1 MEANTPAKRQKPT
14 TKKRQKSD
22 PLATAGD
29 GAFATVAVMNIQ
41 SHSLPTTSRPRPRRR
56 PRPLLT
62 LAAALATTCACAKP
76 HHSPAPSPPSCALSD
91 FTITR
96 FALDGING
104 RDFLINNYVDLDP
117 SSPEIADFRGRTGA
131 RARTYDGHQGIDI
144 DIPSF
149 REMDDGRAV
158 IHAVTEGVVE
168 QVIDDQPDR
177 NVTCAGRWNV
187 VRVRHANG
195 FAVLYGHIQRGSA
208 RVRPGQPIA
217 PGTPLAIVGSAGCS
231 TQPHLHLE
239 VRDCAGRA
247 VETLR
252 EPGVWRN
259 PPLDEPSSA
268 VMDTMLVDGDVPSV
282 AQVKDPARDPTVIE
296 PDGTLG
302 VGLSLAARGGDL
314 ITATLVAP
322 DGASSA
328 QYVLLDDHG
337 ARRYGHW
344 YPRFALAIGAS
355 PGSWTIEIRINGTL
369 AATRAVTV
377 APPREPPAV
386 ERRGPAVN
394 SRARTSPPH
403 RTARDRRRSGSPPPS
418 RESRSPPGAP
428 APPAPASQRPPGNRT
443 ASRAWG
449 RPPWSRR

>member
-1 MEANTPAKRQKPT
+1 M
-14 TKKRQKSD
+14 D
-22 PLATAGD
+22 
-29 GAFATVAVMNIQ
+29 IQ
-41 SHSLPTTSRPRPRRR
+41 THSLRTTPRPRRR

-62 LAAALATTCACAKP
+62 LIAALVATSACTR
-76 HHSPAPSPPSCALSD
+76 PAPSPTAAPSCALSD

-96 FALDGING
+96 FPLDGTNS
-104 RDFLINNYVDLDP
+104 RAWRINNYVDLDP
-117 SSPEIADFRGRTGA
+117 SSPDVADFRGRTGA

-158 IHAVTEGVVE
+158 IHAVTAGVVE
-168 QVIDDQPDR
+168 EVLDGEPDR

-195 FAVLYGHIQRGSA
+195 FAILYGHIRRGSA
-208 RVRPGQPIA
+208 RVRPGQQVA
-217 PGTPLAIVGSAGCS
+217 PGTPLAVVGSAGCS

-239 VRDCAGRA
+239 VRDCAGHA
-247 VETLR
+247 IETLR
-252 EPGVWRN
+252 EAGVWRN

-268 VMDTMLVDGDVPSV
+268 VMDVMLIDGDVPAV
-282 AQVKDPARDPTVIE
+282 AQVKDPAPDPTVIE

-322 DGASSA
+322 DGTSSA
-328 QYVLLDDHG
+328 QYLLLDDHG

-344 YPRFALAIGAS
+344 YPRFALAIGSS
-355 PGSWTIEIRINGTL
+355 PGRWTIEIRINGAL

-377 APPREPPAV
+377 SPPRAPAAAGGH
-386 ERRGPAVN
+386 GPAVN
-394 SRARTSPPH
+394 PRARTSPPH
-403 RTARDRRRSGSPPPS
+403 RTARDRRRSGSRPPS
-418 RESRSPPGAP
+418 HESRSPPAAP
-428 APPAPASQRPPGNRT
+428 APPVPASPRPPDRRT

>member
-29 GAFATVAVMNIQ
+29 GAFATVAVMNIDIIA
-41 SHSLPTTSRPRPRRR
+41 RRR
-56 PRPLLT
+56 PRRLVTLT
-62 LAAALATTCACAKP
+62 AALVATSACTK
-76 HHSPAPSPPSCALSD
+76 PAPSPTAAPSCALSD

-96 FALDGING
+96 FPLDGVNG
-104 RDFLINNYVDLDP
+104 RGFMINNYVDLDP
-117 SSPEIADFRGRTGA
+117 SSPDVADFRGRTGA

-158 IHAVTEGVVE
+158 IHAVTAGVVE

-252 EPGVWRN
+252 EAGVWRN

-268 VMDTMLVDGDVPSV
+268 VMDVMLVDGDVPSV

-314 ITATLVAP
+314 DRRHTGRARRRFFGSVHAARRPRRAPLRPLVPAVRAGDRRQP
-322 DGASSA
+322 GA
-328 QYVLLDDHG
+328 LDDRDPHQRHPRRHARGHRG
-337 ARRYGHW
+337 ATARAARGRTPRPRGQFASAYVTAASNSAR
-344 YPRFALAIGAS
+344 PSSVRFAAAVSRIAKPTRRAGATS
-355 PGSWTIEIRINGTL
+355 PGI
-369 AATRAVTV
+369 A
-377 APPREPPAV
+377 
-386 ERRGPAVN
+386 
-394 SRARTSPPH
+394 
-403 RTARDRRRSGSPPPS
+403 
-418 RESRSPPGAP
+418 AP
-428 APPAPASQRPPGNRT
+428 AG
-443 ASRAWG
+443 
-449 RPPWSRR
+449 